1 MGLLLSVSLLCKL
14 NSSCWAESQ
23 NETGFICWG
32 LTNKCLDFREK
43 EECWI
48 RRRGILSLHSVCR
61 SRRSRRGEPGWSR
74 WQGGNK
80 GGNTIK
86 GWLFSIHCYI
96 QNSLRV
102 GTRENTGR
110 KKTCRNCLI
119 LATALFIL
127 VGIGIALTVW
137 FGWKNHLGF
146 NPNEKH
152 WEQFYNLKNFLPTS
166 IIYYVTKRKKLYFG
180 IKVGLII
187 WIFKHDLF
195 SCCV

>member
-1 MGLLLSVSLLCKL
+1 MGLLLSVLLLCKL

-61 SRRSRRGEPGWSR
+61 SRRSRRGEPGWSH
-74 WQGGNK
+74 WQ

-119 LATALFIL
+119 LATALLIL

-137 FGWKNHLGF
+137 FGWKTTWHLI
-146 NPNEKH
+146 
-152 WEQFYNLKNFLPTS
+152 QMKNIENNFTIWRIFPTS
-166 IIYYVTKRKKLYFG
+166 IVYYVTKRKKLYFG
-180 IKVGLII
+180 INIGFII